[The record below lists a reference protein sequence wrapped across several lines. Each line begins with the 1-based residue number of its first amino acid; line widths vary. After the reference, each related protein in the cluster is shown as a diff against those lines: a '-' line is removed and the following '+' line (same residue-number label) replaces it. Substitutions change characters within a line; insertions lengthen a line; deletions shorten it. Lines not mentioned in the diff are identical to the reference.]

1 MRHEH
6 HGCFFCC
13 RRFVYPNPLKTQ
25 HSNDPLKTDISFLPA
40 TSPVIPDISLRLCC
54 MQGILDHPWKLN
66 KDMACIVIVVC
77 PDLCSH
83 SAFAVGLHEKSFA
96 LQTKVWLG
104 EDSPCHSTGHRR
116 VDNSRCHGVWHLE
129 QSAERVASWQ
139 KTDTPARMHCKACID
154 ESSMRQESPFGSAQS
169 PVESPQRVYTQSC
182 Q

>member
-1 MRHEH
+1 MHHEH
-6 HGCFFCC
+6 HGCCFCC

-25 HSNDPLKTDISFLPA
+25 HNNDPLKLTFPSCQQPALSSPISVCDCV
-40 TSPVIPDISLRLCC
+40 TVCRESLTIH
-54 MQGILDHPWKLN
+54 GN
-66 KDMACIVIVVC
+66 KDMACILIVVC

-129 QSAERVASWQ
+129 QSAERVATWQ